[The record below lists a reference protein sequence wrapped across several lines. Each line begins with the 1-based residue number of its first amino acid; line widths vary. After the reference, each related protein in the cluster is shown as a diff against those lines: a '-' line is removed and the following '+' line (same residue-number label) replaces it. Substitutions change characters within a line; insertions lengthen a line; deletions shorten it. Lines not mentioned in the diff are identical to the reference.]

1 MIIEENYDDGKS
13 QFTMKRDGR
22 LVEVVF
28 TGASTIAG
36 NRAFTGWVDSQ
47 IAAAQPLR
55 LVVMLDIRALDS
67 VGLRVK
73 IALARWIVAVRGS
86 LSRVAV
92 VGEDPTARALAG
104 AIKGIQFF
112 DEPAVARTWLVG
124 DQ

>member
-1 MIIEENYDDGKS
+1 MIVEESYDDGKS
-13 QFTMKRDGR
+13 QFTMRREGS
-22 LVEVVF
+22 LAEVVF

-36 NRAFTGWVDSQ
+36 NRAFTSWVDAQIVESQ
-47 IAAAQPLR
+47 PTR

-73 IALARWIVAVRGS
+73 IALARWIVSVRTS
-86 LSRVAV
+86 LARVAV

-112 DEPAVARTWLVG
+112 DEPAAARSWLVG
-124 DQ
+124 EQ